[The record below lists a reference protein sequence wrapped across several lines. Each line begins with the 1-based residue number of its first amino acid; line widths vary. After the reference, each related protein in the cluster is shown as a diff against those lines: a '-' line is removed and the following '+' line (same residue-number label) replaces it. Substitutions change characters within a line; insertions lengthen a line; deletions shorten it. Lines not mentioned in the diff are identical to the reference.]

1 MKSLDNRLRK
11 TILLTITN
19 KCNLNCIYCYEGM
32 KNSKEM
38 SFEIAKG
45 IIEKELGEDENGI
58 HLIEFH
64 GGEPFLNFSLMKQ
77 VCEWFWN
84 TYPNSST
91 HFFAT
96 TNGTKITNV
105 VRKWLENNKD
115 KITLGLS
122 LDGTPD
128 MNMCNRGCKM
138 SIEILDFFH
147 KLWPEQNIKMTV
159 SKKTLPFLSDGV
171 IYAHE
176 WGFPVSVNLAY
187 GLDWQESEIE
197 TYAKELMKLVD
208 YYVEHP
214 EIEKCSIFSK
224 SLTPVLKPYE
234 IKRHCQAGRTFRA
247 YDVDGLY
254 FPCHVFSTNTL
265 ELEKW
270 NKISNRDFENDES
283 LYEDLTCRNCTIH
296 NICSTCYGM
305 NFIERGHPGKRDKR
319 ICGFIF
325 QEKLALCELKKRE
338 ILRKKLNDISELEY
352 LELKS
357 IQKIMD
363 WKNSFQE

>member
-1 MKSLDNRLRK
+1 
-11 TILLTITN
+11 
-19 KCNLNCIYCYEGM
+19 
-32 KNSKEM
+32 
-38 SFEIAKG
+38 
-45 IIEKELGEDENGI
+45 
-58 HLIEFH
+58 
-64 GGEPFLNFSLMKQ
+64 
-77 VCEWFWN
+77 
-84 TYPNSST
+84 
-91 HFFAT
+91 
-96 TNGTKITNV
+96 
-105 VRKWLENNKD
+105 
-115 KITLGLS
+115 
-122 LDGTPD
+122 
-128 MNMCNRGCKM
+128 
-138 SIEILDFFH
+138 
-147 KLWPEQNIKMTV
+147 
-159 SKKTLPFLSDGV
+159 
-171 IYAHE
+171 
-176 WGFPVSVNLAY
+176 
-187 GLDWQESEIE
+187 
-197 TYAKELMKLVD
+197 MKLVD

-319 ICGFIF
+319 ICGFIL

-338 ILRKKLNDISELEY
+338 ILRKSVNDISELEY

-363 WKNSFQE
+363 WNNSFQE